1 MIRVFISYG
10 HGFMPDAVQ
19 IAIVNEF
26 PGDVANSPSRMIARF
41 DGDILTWEQVDP
53 MVVTKP
59 TLTLTDD
66 MARALMEELTR
77 HYHGADDSRAL
88 RRDYDAERKRVDDL
102 TGHLA
107 FALGALVS
115 REAARE
121 HAVPAN
127 PR

>member
-1 MIRVFISYG
+1 
-10 HGFMPDAVQ
+10 
-19 IAIVNEF
+19 
-26 PGDVANSPSRMIARF
+26 
-41 DGDILTWEQVDP
+41 